1 VPISRRIAAVLVAAA
16 LGAPATAAGQTTTA
30 PRGDAGVSTTPPV
43 PLTERDRERQRP
55 AAARPVAPAP
65 GELPSTGA
73 DPRLLFLCGVA
84 LTLLGV
90 GLRLRTA
97 DADLY

>member
-1 VPISRRIAAVLVAAA
+1 MPISRAIAALLVAAA
-16 LGAPATAAGQTTTA
+16 LALPASAGAQTTTN
-30 PRGDAGVSTTPPV
+30 PRGEADVSTTPPV
-43 PLTERDRERQRP
+43 PLSDGT
-55 AAARPVAPAP
+55 P
-65 GELPSTGA
+65 GPTGSSATAGNELPNTGS
-73 DPRLLFLCGVA
+73 DPRVLFLCGIA